1 MAKKIGKNDT
11 LAVRISFN
19 NELRNFIEQQSDK
32 ADITRSKFVVYCVEK
47 VKESIERKREKLT
60 TKTEIDKIN

>member
-1 MAKKIGKNDT
+1 MAKKKGKNDT

-47 VKESIERKREKLT
+47 VKEFIERKRENELRNN
-60 TKTEIDKIN
+60 ELEGN